1 MSSVL
6 LGSFRRVYVVCST
19 GYNCVAHYIPGVK
32 NEQSTTKSNSPSGP
46 YTIIERMGPTSSD
59 DICLFHLD
67 ILYSMVDANLPPIYS
82 YNH

>member
-19 GYNCVAHYIPGVK
+19 GYNCVAHYLGWRMNRVQLNQTHPVH
-32 NEQSTTKSNSPSGP
+32 GP
-46 YTIIERMGPTSSD
+46 YTIIERKGPTSSD
-59 DICLFHLD
+59 DICLFLLD